1 LVGKQSARG
10 DDVEMIARK
19 ILREKSA
26 QVLLALLAIVHF
38 QDVPASH
45 VATKAVVIF
54 MALGRAANRGCV
66 VPPILPQ

>member
-26 QVLLALLAIVHF
+26 QVLLALLAIVH
-38 QDVPASH
+38 SKTCLR
-45 VATKAVVIF
+45 AT
-54 MALGRAANRGCV
+54 LQLR
-66 VPPILPQ
+66 LW